1 MEVIVGC
8 GKVRK
13 ALGGHLEDGRS
24 GKLDG
29 LCLNSQKKNNYI
41 LMSFPKHFF
50 LTSSWFALR
59 SGKSV

>member
-29 LCLNSQKKNNYI
+29 LCLNSQKKKQ
-41 LMSFPKHFF
+41 LHPGVFS
-50 LTSSWFALR
+50 
-59 SGKSV
+59 